1 MITQA
6 NVQDRA
12 SLLDHDRRFFDAL
25 VARDTAGLQGLLAD
39 DFILVS
45 ISDGAAVTRSDLLQA
60 LSSGILKFPA
70 IQSFPDEA
78 LVRRVGDVGI
88 VVGRTE
94 INFTSEDGTTFASG
108 SRYTHVFAADPRA
121 GWLLLSAQG
130 TEIRRA
136 GD

>member
-1 MITQA
+1 MITLT
-6 NVQDRA
+6 NRQDRA
-12 SLLDHDRRFFDAL
+12 WLLDHDRRFFDAL
-25 VARDTAGLQGLLAD
+25 VAGDIAGLRGMLAD

-45 ISDGAAVTRSDLLQA
+45 ISDGAAVTRSDLLEA
-60 LSSGILKFPA
+60 LSSGALEFPA

-94 INFTSEDGTTFASG
+94 INFTGGDRTAFASS
-108 SRYTHVFAADPRA
+108 SRYTHIFVADPGA

-130 TEIRRA
+130 TEIRPA
-136 GD
+136 GR